1 MYSLHPT
8 CKAQRTVRNQM
19 ADLRSSTTQSHQNPQ
34 RFLTKLNPIRRTVRT
49 QTADR
54 PQVNSL
60 KHRMNRCLQHR
71 YIRWLS
77 EDPTADRPLPLS
89 GLSAIQ
95 PRKPTRDN
103 IVSGQ
108 ISSSTADCPLSNS
121 GSSTVLFYG
130 TTRDNI
136 VFGQILTWPADC
148 PAPLGGPSA
157 TPIFD
162 TAHQAAASVATAA
175 AVAHRCRRHITEGN
189 RG

>member
-1 MYSLHPT
+1 MQLKLCTHYTQNVKPSGLSAT
-8 CKAQRTVRNQM
+8 KWRTV
-19 ADLRSSTTQSHQNPQ
+19 RSSTTQPHQIPQ
-34 RFLTKLNPIRRTVRT
+34 HLWTKLNPIRRTVRT

-77 EDPTADRPLPLS
+77 EDPTADRPLPHS

-121 GSSTVLFYG
+121 GPSAVLFYG

-136 VFGQILTWPADC
+136 VSGQILTWPADC

-162 TAHQAAASVATAA
+162 TAHRAA
-175 AVAHRCRRHITEGN
+175 AVAHRRRRHSTEGE
-189 RG
+189 